1 MKTHKAYQKTVGG
14 VLPHQPSLPT
24 REGHNIS
31 SLSNSPARGK
41 EGVVSG
47 VRNLERITR
56 SVSVA
61 CSGGHV
67 RLDNRQ

>member
-47 VRNLERITR
+47 VCNLERTTR

-61 CSGGHV
+61 CPGGHV